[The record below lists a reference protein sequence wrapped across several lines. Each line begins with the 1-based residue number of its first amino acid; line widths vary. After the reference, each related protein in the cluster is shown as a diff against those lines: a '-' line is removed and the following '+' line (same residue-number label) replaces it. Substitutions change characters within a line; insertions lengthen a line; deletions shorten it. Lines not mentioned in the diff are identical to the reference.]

1 MGIYAIK
8 PKFQQ
13 FLTPVKN
20 FFVKNKVHP
29 TTINFMALILSLVGG
44 AVLYFSDVYINLL
57 FYIPLMAFARTALNA
72 LDGMI
77 ARELKV
83 KNQGFGE
90 VLNEF
95 FDRISDASI
104 FFGLTLASYTNL
116 IIGAL
121 AVIFILLNSY
131 LSIVSKAAG
140 GKRQYGGIMGK
151 ADRMIYLGIMSVIIL
166 VLKDYSYANYLLI
179 LVCVGT
185 FITIMQRFLNVKS
198 ELYK

>member
-1 MGIYAIK
+1 
-8 PKFQQ
+8 
-13 FLTPVKN
+13 
-20 FFVKNKVHP
+20 
-29 TTINFMALILSLVGG
+29 
-44 AVLYFSDVYINLL
+44 
-57 FYIPLMAFARTALNA
+57 MAFARTALNA